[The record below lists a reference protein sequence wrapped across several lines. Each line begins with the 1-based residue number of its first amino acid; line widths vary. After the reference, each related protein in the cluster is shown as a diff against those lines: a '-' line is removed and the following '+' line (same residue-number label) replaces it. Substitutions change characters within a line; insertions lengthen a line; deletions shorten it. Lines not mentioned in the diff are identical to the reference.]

1 MNAFKQLMLSAALL
15 GASFAVMADIVVV
28 AHPSVKD
35 ASVSKEDVA
44 KIFLG
49 KSNKL
54 PSGTSVIPIDQED
67 DSAARVAFH
76 DKVTDKNP
84 SQLTAYWSRLVFTGK
99 GQPPKTVMDDDE
111 VKDLVANNPNIIG
124 YIDKASVDG
133 TVKVIYTAK

>member
-28 AHPSVKD
+28 ANPGVKD
-35 ASVSKEDVA
+35 STISKEDAA

-54 PSGTSVIPIDQED
+54 PSGTAVVAIDQDED
-67 DSAARVAFH
+67 SPVRAAFH
-76 DKVTDKNP
+76 EKVTDKNA

-111 VKDLVANNPNIIG
+111 VKDLVANNPNIVG
-124 YIDKASVDG
+124 YMDKASVDG
-133 TVKVIYTAK
+133 TVKVLYIAK

>member
-15 GASFAVMADIVVV
+15 GASFAAMADIVVV
-28 AHPSVKD
+28 AHPSLKD

-54 PSGTSVIPIDQED
+54 PSGTSVIPIDQEN
-67 DSAARVAFH
+67 DSPARVAFH
-76 DKVTDKNP
+76 DEVTDKNP

-99 GQPPKTVMDDDE
+99 GQPPKTVMDDEE

>member
-15 GASFAVMADIVVV
+15 GASFGVMAEIVVI

-35 ASVSKEDVA
+35 SAVTKDDVA
-44 KIFLG
+44 RVFLG

-54 PSGTSVIPIDQED
+54 PSSTAVIPIDQED
-67 DSAARVAFH
+67 DSPARVAFH
-76 DKVTDKNP
+76 EKVTDKNP

-133 TVKVIYTAK
+133 SVKVIYTAK

>member
-15 GASFAVMADIVVV
+15 GASFGVMAEVVVV

-35 ASVSKEDVA
+35 SAISKEDAA

-54 PSGTSVIPIDQED
+54 PSGTAVVPIDQEE
-67 DSAARVAFH
+67 DSSVRVSFH
-76 DKVTDKNP
+76 EKVTDKNP

-111 VKDLVANNPNIIG
+111 VKDLVANNPNILG
-124 YIDKASVDG
+124 YMDKASVDS

>member
-15 GASFAVMADIVVV
+15 GASLGVMADVVV
-28 AHPSVKD
+28 IAHPSVKD
-35 ASVSKEDVA
+35 SSISKEDAA
-44 KIFLG
+44 KVFLG

-54 PSGTSVIPIDQED
+54 PSGTAVLPIDQDE
-67 DSAARVAFH
+67 DSAVRVAFH
-76 DKVTDKNP
+76 EKVTDKNA

-99 GQPPKTVMDDDE
+99 GQPPKTVMDDEE
-111 VKDLVANNPNIIG
+111 VKDLVSNNPNIVG